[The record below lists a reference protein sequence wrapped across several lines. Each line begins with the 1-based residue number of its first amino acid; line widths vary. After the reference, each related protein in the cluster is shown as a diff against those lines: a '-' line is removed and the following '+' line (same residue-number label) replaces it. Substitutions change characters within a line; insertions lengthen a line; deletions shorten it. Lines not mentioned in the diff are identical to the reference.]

1 MRRFARC
8 AIAHDAYPVGH
19 HERLFLVVRDVERR
33 SPELAVE
40 AADLEHLL
48 AQLPVQRAQ
57 WLVHQEHCRLDD
69 HRPCQRDAL
78 LLATD
83 SCSMRRR
90 P

>member
-1 MRRFARC
+1 MRHC
-8 AIAHDAYPVGH
+8 GDAYPVGH
-19 HERLFLVVRDVERR
+19 HKRLFPVVRDVERR

-40 AADLEHLL
+40 AADLELHLL

-57 WLVHQEHCRLDD
+57 WLVHQEHLRLDD

-78 LLATD
+78 RWPPD